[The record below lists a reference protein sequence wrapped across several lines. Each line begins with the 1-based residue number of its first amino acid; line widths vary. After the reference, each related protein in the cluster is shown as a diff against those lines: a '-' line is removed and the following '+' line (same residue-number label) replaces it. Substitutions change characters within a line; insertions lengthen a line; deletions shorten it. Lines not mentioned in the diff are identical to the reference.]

1 MRLYQL
7 KILNKATEWLNKNS
21 NTEVLDI
28 LNSSDPKDI
37 SIKIDKE
44 GNYIISI
51 KNKLSIIYKE

>member
-7 KILNKATEWLNKNS
+7 KILNKAEKWLNKNS
-21 NTEVLDI
+21 NTEVLGI

>member
-7 KILNKATEWLNKNS
+7 KILNKAKEWLNKNS
-21 NTEVLDI
+21 NKEALSI

-37 SIKIDKE
+37 SIKIGKE
-44 GNYIISI
+44 GSYLLSI